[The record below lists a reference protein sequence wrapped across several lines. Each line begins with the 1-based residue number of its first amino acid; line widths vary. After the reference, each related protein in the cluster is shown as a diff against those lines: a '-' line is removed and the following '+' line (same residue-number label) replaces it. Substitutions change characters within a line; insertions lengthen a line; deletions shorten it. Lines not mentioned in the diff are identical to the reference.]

1 MSRLARP
8 LFLVPFLT
16 LFAAAVIAPLGYA
29 LYLSLFTD
37 KRDGLG
43 FGGVQ
48 QVFSGLGNY
57 LDVLSDSRFTSG
69 LLIVAVFIVV
79 YIPVMLGLA
88 LLFALLLDSAL
99 AVARRFFQLALFL
112 PHAIPG
118 SIAALLWTYLY
129 VPGLSPVVALLRD
142 AGIPLDF
149 LSPGMVLPS
158 IINIAVW
165 EWTGYNMVIFYA
177 ALKTVPREVI
187 EAATV
192 DGAGGA
198 RIAWS
203 VKLPMIRPAIG
214 VALLFTTVGALQLFT
229 EPLLL
234 QSKASA
240 VSSHYTPNMYIFD
253 LAFVA
258 NDYGRATAASL
269 LLAVLAGGLS
279 WVVNRRRGVLR

>member
-1 MSRLARP
+1 MSRLVKP
-8 LFLVPFLT
+8 LFLVPFFA
-16 LFAAAVIAPLGYA
+16 LFAAAVIAPLGYT
-29 LYLSLFTD
+29 LWLSLFTE
-37 KRDGLG
+37 KRSGLG
-43 FGGVQ
+43 FGGLDE
-48 QVFSGLGNY
+48 VFSGVGNY
-57 LDVLSDSRFTSG
+57 LTVLNDERFTAG
-69 LLIVAVFIVV
+69 LLVVAVFIVV
-79 YIPVMLGLA
+79 YIPLMLGLA
-88 LLFALLLDSAL
+88 MLFALLLDSAL
-99 AVARRFFQLALFL
+99 ARARQFFQLALFL
-112 PHAIPG
+112 PHAVPG
-118 SIAALLWTYLY
+118 SIAALVWTYLY

-142 AGIPLDF
+142 VGIPLDF

-177 ALKTVPREVI
+177 ALKTIPKEVI

-198 RIAWS
+198 WIALRI
-203 VKLPMIRPAIG
+203 KLPMIRPALF
-214 VALLFTTVGALQLFT
+214 VALLFTLVGALQLFT

-240 VSSHYTPNMYIFD
+240 VSSHYTPNMYIFEA
-253 LAFVA
+253 AFVA

-279 WVVNRRRGVLR
+279 WLVSRRRGALR